1 MKKTWGIIMSRQLKE
16 RENNLKKQRTN
27 NLKKNFFATKI
38 ENILPTWP
46 KWKRRIFILI
56 THST

>member
-1 MKKTWGIIMSRQLKE
+1 MSRQLKE
-16 RENNLKKQRTN
+16 RENNLKKQPTN

-46 KWKRRIFILI
+46 K
-56 THST
+56 

>member
-1 MKKTWGIIMSRQLKE
+1 MSRQLKE
-16 RENNLKKQRTN
+16 RENNLKKQRRN

-46 KWKRRIFILI
+46 K
-56 THST
+56 

>member
-1 MKKTWGIIMSRQLKE
+1 MSRQLKE
-16 RENNLKKQRTN
+16 REN

-46 KWKRRIFILI
+46 K
-56 THST
+56 

>member
-1 MKKTWGIIMSRQLKE
+1 MSRQLKE
-16 RENNLKKQRTN
+16 RENNLKKQRRN

-46 KWKRRIFILI
+46 KWNGRIFILI
-56 THST
+56 TQRVHKAFI